1 MEGLEGTDKCILR
14 AGELAGEGTVVCK
27 VARKNQDFRF
37 DVPVIGLKTLESMK
51 QAKAKMLAVEAGK
64 TYLLNKEEFI
74 KKADEYGISVMGF
87 DLSKI

>member
-1 MEGLEGTDKCILR
+1 
-14 AGELAGEGTVVCK
+14 
-27 VARKNQDFRF
+27 
-37 DVPVIGLKTLESMK
+37 MK